1 MDTELLKK
9 ALRAELE
16 ILRAMYE
23 AIKDSGGMPSGHLY
37 AAVMGQMN
45 LDQYTKRIDRLKSL
59 DLITESN
66 DWLSVKEGK

>member
-59 DLITESN
+59 DLVVESN
-66 DWLSVKEGK
+66 HWLSIKEGK